1 VAGLLLP
8 RPDPP
13 RPSGIFPA
21 RDALIRL
28 AGAVLAEQHDERT
41 QMRRSIGP
49 DILARTSARP
59 ITTPDNGKEVTLT
72 AITAQSQHRESRG
85 TPSHTTPPDVT
96 QPWLASWIGTVSSSP
111 NRWLG
116 DVMAHTSVTGSASG

>member
-1 VAGLLLP
+1 
-8 RPDPP
+8 
-13 RPSGIFPA
+13 
-21 RDALIRL
+21 
-28 AGAVLAEQHDERT
+28 
-41 QMRRSIGP
+41 MRRSIGP

-96 QPWLASWIGTVSSSP
+96 QPWLASWIGTVIQQSEP
-111 NRWLG
+111 LARRR
-116 DVMAHTSVTGSASG
+116 DGSHIGHRQRQRAEG